1 MSMIQSLLEDFV
13 KNDGGP
19 AQLAAVRSIM
29 SEQRPAKDA
38 VAKFEAFAAAL
49 AQVRGA
55 RLNDVYRILGTGVVA
70 PLIRA
75 LPILIR
81 ANKSTLSVLM
91 HINQVAPATMDAVM
105 PEVAAPDF
113 DVELSGLDSLRLRF
127 VSSDEAAAVIEGV
140 IQGVANHF
148 NERADCSWQAS
159 PSGVPERRVL
169 EVTIKPPKV
178 SRPTPV
184 DGIGDKR
191 GTTRNGGAR

>member
-29 SEQRPAKDA
+29 SEHRPAKDA
-38 VAKFEAFAAAL
+38 VGKFESFAEAL
-49 AQVRGA
+49 AQVRKA
-55 RLNDVYRILGTGVVA
+55 KLNDVYRTLGTGVVA

-91 HINQVAPATMDAVM
+91 HINQVAPATLDAVM
-105 PEVAAPDF
+105 PEVAPPDF

-127 VSSDEAAAVIEGV
+127 VAGDAVAAVVEGV
-140 IQGVANHF
+140 IHGVANHF
-148 NERADCSWQAS
+148 DERADCAWQTNLS
-159 PSGVPERRVL
+159 QPPERRVL
-169 EVTIKPPKV
+169 EVTIKPRKV
-178 SRPTPV
+178 SRPTPA
-184 DGIGDKR
+184 DGIVDRR